1 MKQVQPKP
9 LDPVIEKILEHPNDK
24 SYDDLRDRVAYMYVT
39 GCFPTHLRG
48 AASEWLRLVS
58 THSRSPSALDGR
70 GGVMAILQPVATRLG
85 LDAHPMVEKVRE
97 KITQGYR
104 ITASRGP
111 HARRPYGKI
120 FLSRRIANGEDRI
133 AVKIDGSVLDHWR

>member
-1 MKQVQPKP
+1 MIHSEPSHFDPAIESILGHPAEKP
-9 LDPVIEKILEHPNDK
+9 YK
-24 SYDDLRDRVAYMYVT
+24 DLQDRAAYMYVT

-58 THSRSPSALDGR
+58 TPSRSPSALDGR
-70 GGVMAILQPVATRLG
+70 GGVMSILQPVATRLG
-85 LDAHPMVEKVRE
+85 LEMHPMVEKVRE
-97 KITQGYR
+97 KVAQGCT

-111 HARRPYGKI
+111 HARRPYGKV
-120 FLSRRIANGEDRI
+120 FLSRRIADGEDRI